1 MRTLHD
7 IGVIFR
13 GELTLA
19 MRNRTGI
26 AIGLVQPFVYLLLF
40 GPLLTQ
46 ALPAGQNTWS
56 FFVPGLLLQLGRRE
70 VPDEHHR
77 RDAQRQ
83 EMPHHLAVAP
93 GAAHLD
99 DGRVAFRREPRLE
112 RRELGHAGGRR
123 EILHAHADQR
133 ARGAAEVPRVRV
145 GGEPALGQRPLDA
158 FDRLGPQPRSSVEHA

>member
-46 ALPAGQNTWS
+46 AGACPRRALWLEDVAGS
-56 FFVPGLLLQLGRRE
+56 R
-70 VPDEHHR
+70 
-77 RDAQRQ
+77 
-83 EMPHHLAVAP
+83 
-93 GAAHLD
+93 
-99 DGRVAFRREPRLE
+99 
-112 RRELGHAGGRR
+112 
-123 EILHAHADQR
+123 
-133 ARGAAEVPRVRV
+133 
-145 GGEPALGQRPLDA
+145 
-158 FDRLGPQPRSSVEHA
+158 